1 MCVVYVTRVVE
12 AVRRQVHVVCV
23 TRVVEAVGQGL
34 CGPRNRSS
42 SAKLCKRLSA
52 HLFILLKQGETKIK
66 CPEHDAAIYQL
77 SKQLMA
83 ISPQIQLAYQR
94 FLTTLSRTT
103 TTRD

>member
-52 HLFILLKQGETKIK
+52 HLFILLKQGETKSISSEVEDVVESHV
-66 CPEHDAAIYQL
+66 CNLCVILRSCVLWVVYNL
-77 SKQLMA
+77 SL
-83 ISPQIQLAYQR
+83 IHI
-94 FLTTLSRTT
+94 
-103 TTRD
+103 